1 MRLCSL
7 ILFAIAVFF
16 SGVAASSVFTK
27 ADTTARATPLLHESL
42 RTPSTASVIMP
53 APATQL
59 PSAAPQSALPPAVS
73 VSQVPPPATAPTPT
87 RSPEPSATA
96 SAVATAHAHVSG
108 AWRHYVDV
116 WALAAQVPGVTTS
129 TQMLNHERNLDF
141 GAFLYVEDNL
151 NVFVDAAGP
160 VCLTHSFFALS
171 ASLDVEAN
179 YKSTELHVDTGSGWK
194 SIGTIGDIFVG
205 DYAAD
210 LYNGDRDPGGPR
222 ASAFS
227 TAERPKLSPS
237 EGWGS
242 GLPALPR
249 PLVFN
254 TERSA
259 NLRSG
264 FTLTAPVC
272 AHTRLRIAWHFKWM
286 PQEGSLAL
294 QQGSDCVAQNTACE
308 TPQYTNPALI
318 KFPGTTLPPG
328 VTPFDATV
336 PAFSTADALAL
347 PALAHDVERVWSPAR
362 LIDEARAGGDA
373 ARSVRRCG
381 RIGDGAKESR
391 EWAVLSETGRPGTIS
406 LLWVDFPDAPYLL
419 HSSHV
424 WIEASWDDGRGKLRV
439 NLEGLLGPGA
449 WTSNSDRDGPIV
461 RKEGLYVG
469 ELPRGNLDACRL
481 DVAANAS
488 PLDAKTFC
496 TGGFYITLPMGW
508 SRAADVRV
516 VYTGDAAELGDSTRK
531 AYLDRWEPAPWPPHD
546 RRLAADAPPLD
557 SVTICTAAVVARD
570 DVAAA
575 EREGAAAALGGGDG
589 PPPAVG
595 YLQAAYASSR
605 QAGTNMDVF
614 PGGVLANITGASGSL
629 AFFSVYLHCGV
640 QFCTEG
646 DLRIWTDGR
655 HTPSQWSSG
664 FEDFFGGAHSYAFRP
679 HHLEPF
685 YAWDRR
691 FGVDSGAKS
700 TQYYQARS
708 FGFDSPRFQHSLLAA
723 IESIAEGSPMYARAT
738 TLFYGLPAG
747 APVVTDT
754 LHPAALLGAAAS
766 PGEVKYEV
774 RARADGGSAPQVTT
788 QNMTSVIPSRG
799 ELAAGGTPLFESAL
813 AISGA
818 ATVAFTVRVDPA
830 ARSVVL
836 RRLFDIRR
844 AVARA
849 TVRVDGV
856 VVGFWLTADRA
867 FDTIDAHWQED
878 DFAIPLE
885 ATLGR
890 SSVRVELDVD
900 AETDSLWSKKA
911 RTYLR
916 HQLPPAW
923 SEARYTVLC
932 FPAL

>member
-1 MRLCSL
+1 M
-7 ILFAIAVFF
+7 
-16 SGVAASSVFTK
+16 TN
-27 ADTTARATPLLHESL
+27 
-42 RTPSTASVIMP
+42 
-53 APATQL
+53 TQL
-59 PSAAPQSALPPAVS
+59 
-73 VSQVPPPATAPTPT
+73 
-87 RSPEPSATA
+87 
-96 SAVATAHAHVSG
+96 
-108 AWRHYVDV
+108 
-116 WALAAQVPGVTTS
+116 
-129 TQMLNHERNLDF
+129 LNHERNLDF
-141 GAFLYVEDNL
+141 AAFLYVEDNL
-151 NVFVDAAGP
+151 NVFVDSAGP

-194 SIGTIGDIFVG
+194 SIGTVGEIFVG

-227 TAERPKLSPS
+227 TAERPKLSPE
-237 EGWGS
+237 EGWGG

-254 TERSA
+254 TERAA

-264 FTLTAPVC
+264 FTITAPIC
-272 AHTRLRIAWHFKWM
+272 SHERLRIAWHFKWL
-286 PQEGSLAL
+286 PQEGALAL
-294 QQGSDCVAQNTACE
+294 QQGSDCVSQNTACE
-308 TPQYTNPALI
+308 IPQYSNPALV
-318 KFPGTTLPPG
+318 KFPGTKLPAG
-328 VTPFDATV
+328 VLPFDGTA
-336 PAFSTADALAL
+336 PAFSAADALAL

-373 ARSVRRCG
+373 KRSVRRCG
-381 RIGDGAKESR
+381 RIGDGTKDPR
-391 EWAVLSETGRPGTIS
+391 EWSVLREADARPGTIS

-424 WIEASWDDGRGKLRV
+424 WIEALWDDGRGKLRA

-449 WTSNSDRDGPIV
+449 WTSNSGRDGPIV

-469 ELPRGNLDACRL
+469 ELPRGNLDTCRL
-481 DVAANAS
+481 DTAANAS

-496 TGGFYITLPMGW
+496 TGGFYVTLPMGW
-508 SRAADVRV
+508 NSAADVRV
-516 VYTGDAAELGDSTRK
+516 VYTGDAAELGDSVRK
-531 AYLDRWEPAPWPPHD
+531 AYLDKWQPAPWPPQD
-546 RRLAADAPPLD
+546 RRLEPDAPLD
-557 SVTICTAAVVARD
+557 SVSICTAAVVARD

-575 EREGAAAALGGGDG
+575 AREGAAAALGGGDG
-589 PPPAVG
+589 QPPAVG
-595 YLQAAYASSR
+595 YLQSADSSSLQAA
-605 QAGTNMDVF
+605 TNMDVF
-614 PGGVLANITGASGSL
+614 PGGTLANISGAAGSL

-655 HTPSQWSSG
+655 STPSQWSSG

-691 FGVDSGAKS
+691 FGVDGGATS

-708 FGFDSPRFQHSLLAA
+708 FGFDSPRFQHSIVAA
-723 IESIAEGSPMYARAT
+723 IESVAEGSPMYARTT
-738 TLFYGLPAG
+738 TLFYGLTAG
-747 APVVTDT
+747 GPVITDM
-754 LHPAALLGAAAS
+754 LRPAALLGAGA
-766 PGEVKYEV
+766 PGDAKYEV
-774 RARADGGSAPQVTT
+774 RARAGGGTAPSVTT
-788 QNMTSVIPSRG
+788 YNFTSVIPSRG
-799 ELAAGGTPLFESAL
+799 ELSAGGVPLFESAL
-813 AISGA
+813 AISGS
-818 ATVAFTVRVDPA
+818 ATVAFTVRIVPT
-830 ARSVVL
+830 ARSVIL

-844 AVARA
+844 SVARA

-856 VVGFWLTADRA
+856 VVGYWLTADRA
-867 FDTIDAHWQED
+867 FDTIDAYWQED
-878 DFAIPLE
+878 DFAIPHE

-890 SSVRVELDVD
+890 STVRVELDVD
-900 AETDSLWSKKA
+900 AETDSLWSKRG

-923 SEARYTVLC
+923 SEAKYTVLC